1 MPESHQTFTPFSRAL
16 IIAAAVVVVIAGM
29 KQAAPVLVPFL
40 LSIFIAI
47 MCLPPIKFMQ
57 DKGLPFFIALIVVII
72 GVVIVGILLGWL
84 VGSSIDA
91 FEQNLPEYR
100 ARISAQWLQFI
111 GVLQGFG
118 IEIPQQFASE
128 TFNPGSAM
136 NLVARLLKGFG
147 SVLANS
153 FLILLT
159 VIFILTE
166 AATFNR
172 KLEDIGWS
180 HDISDDFVGRLR
192 RYMSIKTSMSLL
204 TGTLVWLLCWSLGVD
219 FAPLWGVIAFM
230 FNYVPNIGSIIAAV
244 PAVLLALVQ
253 LDPASAAILAVG
265 YVLINTGVGSVM
277 EPRLMGSGLGLSTLV
292 VFLSLVVWGWIL
304 GPVGMLLSVPLT
316 VSVKLALDANEET
329 RWAGRLLG
337 HA

>member
-1 MPESHQTFTPFSRAL
+1 MPESHKTFTPFSRAL
-16 IIAAAVVVVIAGM
+16 IIAAATVIVIAGM
-29 KQAAPVLVPFL
+29 QQAAPVLVPFL
-40 LSIFIAI
+40 LSVFIAI

-57 DKGLPFFIALIVVII
+57 DKGLPFSVALFVVIV
-72 GVVIVGILLGWL
+72 GVVIVGLLLGWL

-100 ARISAQWLQFI
+100 ARISAQWLQVI
-111 GVLQGFG
+111 ALLQTVG

-128 TFNPGSAM
+128 SFDPGSAM

-172 KLEDIGWS
+172 KLEDIGWK
-180 HDISDDFVGRLR
+180 HDISDEFVSRLR
-192 RYMSIKTSMSLL
+192 LYMSIKTSMSVL
-204 TGTLVWLLCWSLGVD
+204 TGTLVWLLCWALGVD

-253 LDPASAAILAVG
+253 LDPMSAAMLAAG
-265 YVLINTGVGSVM
+265 YIVINVVVGSIM
-277 EPRLMGSGLGLSTLV
+277 EPRFMGNGLGLSTLV